1 MTDRTATDVTVLGLG
16 AMGSALARAL
26 VGAGH
31 RTVVWNRTASRA
43 EPLVALGAE
52 AAPDPAAAV
61 AGADVVIVSLVDG
74 EAATAVLTAAGP
86 ALAGTTVVELT
97 SLTPREAE
105 AIGELVEGA
114 GAAYVSGSVMVTPP
128 MIGTDGAA
136 LLLGGDRAA
145 YDRAADVLR
154 VLAPDL
160 HFVGDAATAALLD
173 MGMLDVFF
181 GAATSFVHGAVLA
194 STGGIE
200 PTEFPAHGESML
212 QLAVATA
219 RELAEE
225 LTAESY
231 PGDENSL
238 AMMRRGIDHV
248 VETSE
253 ERGIDPSLPLVTAR
267 LMRGAVEQGYG
278 HEGYGRIADLLRR

>member
-31 RTVVWNRTASRA
+31 RTVVWNRTGSRA

-154 VLAPDL
+154 VLAP
-160 HFVGDAATAALLD
+160 
-173 MGMLDVFF
+173 
-181 GAATSFVHGAVLA
+181 
-194 STGGIE
+194 
-200 PTEFPAHGESML
+200 
-212 QLAVATA
+212 
-219 RELAEE
+219 
-225 LTAESY
+225 
-231 PGDENSL
+231 
-238 AMMRRGIDHV
+238 
-248 VETSE
+248 
-253 ERGIDPSLPLVTAR
+253 
-267 LMRGAVEQGYG
+267 
-278 HEGYGRIADLLRR
+278 

>member
-1 MTDRTATDVTVLGLG
+1 
-16 AMGSALARAL
+16 
-26 VGAGH
+26 
-31 RTVVWNRTASRA
+31 
-43 EPLVALGAE
+43 
-52 AAPDPAAAV
+52 
-61 AGADVVIVSLVDG
+61 
-74 EAATAVLTAAGP
+74 
-86 ALAGTTVVELT
+86 
-97 SLTPREAE
+97 
-105 AIGELVEGA
+105 
-114 GAAYVSGSVMVTPP
+114 MVTPP

-267 LMRGAVEQGYG
+267 LMRGAVELGYG